1 MAENN
6 VLEPNVTNDEALEE
20 VVREQLSNMYTKG
33 LLTGAQAVC
42 TVILTKI
49 YEATNKPKVSLR
61 DYKRLVEDVIQFC
74 KTGVSRKINDDG
86 TTSELDED
94 NANES
99 NDSES

>member
-6 VLEPNVTNDEALEE
+6 VETNATHTDALEDAI
-20 VVREQLSNMYTKG
+20 REQLSNMYTKG

-49 YEATNKPKVSLR
+49 NEATNKPKVTLR
-61 DYKRLVEDVIQFC
+61 DYKRLTEYIVQFC
-74 KTGVSRKINDDG
+74 STGVSRQINDDG
-86 TTSELDED
+86 TTSELED

-99 NDSES
+99 NDSKS

>member
-1 MAENN
+1 MADNN
-6 VLEPNVTNDEALEE
+6 TLEPNVANDEALENAIK
-20 VVREQLSNMYTKG
+20 EQLSNMYTKG

-49 YEATNKPKVSLR
+49 YEATNKPKVTLR
-61 DYKRLVEDVIQFC
+61 DYKRLMEYIVQFC

-99 NDSES
+99 NNSES